1 MILKNTKENSST
13 HLSPRDWDP
22 DALFCVDLPT
32 VPKPELG
39 KILVTGA
46 SGYVGGRLVPELLA
60 RGYRVVL
67 LVRGTPEAYQERW
80 PGVEVMV
87 GDILMS
93 DTLKNIF
100 KDVHTA
106 YYLIHSLRLGTEKYE
121 AADIQAAVN
130 FRNAA
135 EEQGLNRIIY
145 LGGLGDTVKSE
156 SDHLKNRIAVA
167 TELSSGCI
175 PVSFLRAA
183 IIIGSGSASY
193 EIIRHLISRM
203 PILFIPYWA
212 QNRCQPIGVRDVI
225 KYLVGTLECEETAG
239 RSFDIGGPDI
249 LTYEEMLKTFAE
261 VINKKVL
268 FWRTPLRD
276 IRLYSYFAS
285 LITPVP
291 AQITRPLIEGLKDEV
306 ICRENEIR
314 KYVPFEPLSYRESVL
329 RALTREEQDKVYT
342 RWSDAYPPAQELA
355 IKLNEL
361 EHEPRYTSF
370 FELVSEKEA
379 SALFQSVKQI
389 GGKTGWFNNNWM
401 WRARG
406 SMDRLI
412 FGVGTARGRKSLST
426 LAVNDVIDFWRVEDI
441 QVNQRMLLRA
451 EMKLP
456 GKAWLEFTIEDASDF
471 RPLAVKAHFF
481 TKSRFGRFYWYL
493 FLPFHSLIFK
503 GLIEQIEKRS

>member
-1 MILKNTKENSST
+1 MILKNTKENNIS
-13 HLSPRDWDP
+13 HPSPRDWDP

-135 EEQGLNRIIY
+135 EEQGLSRIIY
-145 LGGLGDTVKSE
+145 LGGLGDTVNSE
-156 SDHLKNRIAVA
+156 SGHLKNRIAVA

-203 PILFIPYWA
+203 PFLLIPHW
-212 QNRCQPIGVRDVI
+212 
-225 KYLVGTLECEETAG
+225 T
-239 RSFDIGGPDI
+239 
-249 LTYEEMLKTFAE
+249 
-261 VINKKVL
+261 
-268 FWRTPLRD
+268 
-276 IRLYSYFAS
+276 
-285 LITPVP
+285 
-291 AQITRPLIEGLKDEV
+291 
-306 ICRENEIR
+306 
-314 KYVPFEPLSYRESVL
+314 
-329 RALTREEQDKVYT
+329 
-342 RWSDAYPPAQELA
+342 
-355 IKLNEL
+355 
-361 EHEPRYTSF
+361 
-370 FELVSEKEA
+370 
-379 SALFQSVKQI
+379 
-389 GGKTGWFNNNWM
+389 
-401 WRARG
+401 
-406 SMDRLI
+406 
-412 FGVGTARGRKSLST
+412 
-426 LAVNDVIDFWRVEDI
+426 
-441 QVNQRMLLRA
+441 
-451 EMKLP
+451 
-456 GKAWLEFTIEDASDF
+456 
-471 RPLAVKAHFF
+471 
-481 TKSRFGRFYWYL
+481 
-493 FLPFHSLIFK
+493 
-503 GLIEQIEKRS
+503 